1 MARAFLFRLQMT
13 LHIGGQNG
21 RFNGIGATTNHDVNA
36 ISAGSARG
44 IQGVMNERPARQPVE
59 HFG

>member
-1 MARAFLFRLQMT
+1 LFRVQMT